1 MNSILGSVVPLAM
14 FLLICHNPRED
25 VRVLKI
31 DPQVMALVEFCYK
44 ASSESKKAKVMVVLW
59 KLSWIAGKLW
69 WSCGYYGGSVE
80 NMVDC
85 CNWQYLAQF
94 CWWRYFCWVGVKI
107 IFSPCPHLHFWL
119 LIVYFHCI
127 GIQRLYIRLWWYGEI
142 ISLNPTT
149 TGVEPSERSWRSKE
163 HIFISMRTLIHRVF
177 SRKSGY
183 YTRLQKSGI
192 CIFILC
198 ALSATRNCVFSCQ
211 KKKKNW
217 DD

>member
-1 MNSILGSVVPLAM
+1 MIITFSRFHSSHRKVAETWPQTPQQGRQPIFYNQSHLSGC
-14 FLLICHNPRED
+14 ICKQSDKWTDDNNHR
-25 VRVLKI
+25 
-31 DPQVMALVEFCYK
+31 
-44 ASSESKKAKVMVVLW
+44 
-59 KLSWIAGKLW
+59 
-69 WSCGYYGGSVE
+69 
-80 NMVDC
+80 
-85 CNWQYLAQF
+85 
-94 CWWRYFCWVGVKI
+94 
-107 IFSPCPHLHFWL
+107 L

-127 GIQRLYIRLWWYGEI
+127 GIQRLYIRLWWYGKI

-211 KKKKNW
+211 KEKKNW
-217 DD
+217 DDECDMMG

>member
-1 MNSILGSVVPLAM
+1 MFRLAWGCQQLWKSEPGGDQSRRWE
-14 FLLICHNPRED
+14 LLIFSFT
-25 VRVLKI
+25 
-31 DPQVMALVEFCYK
+31 QV
-44 ASSESKKAKVMVVLW
+44 SSSF
-59 KLSWIAGKLW
+59 SWM
-69 WSCGYYGGSVE
+69 SVQ
-80 NMVDC
+80 C
-85 CNWQYLAQF
+85 TC
-94 CWWRYFCWVGVKI
+94 
-107 IFSPCPHLHFWL
+107 WL

-127 GIQRLYIRLWWYGEI
+127 GIQRLYIRLWWYGKI

-211 KKKKNW
+211 KKKKKIGMNGMIWW
-217 DD
+217 DTV

>member
-1 MNSILGSVVPLAM
+1 MGGGLQKDNGKCRQMISFLSNLIDGLA
-14 FLLICHNPRED
+14 LEN
-25 VRVLKI
+25 
-31 DPQVMALVEFCYK
+31 
-44 ASSESKKAKVMVVLW
+44 
-59 KLSWIAGKLW
+59 GK
-69 WSCGYYGGSVE
+69 YP
-80 NMVDC
+80 DI
-85 CNWQYLAQF
+85 
-94 CWWRYFCWVGVKI
+94 R
-107 IFSPCPHLHFWL
+107 L

-127 GIQRLYIRLWWYGEI
+127 GIQRLYIRLWWYGKI

-149 TGVEPSERSWRSKE
+149 AGVEPSERSWRSKE

>member
-1 MNSILGSVVPLAM
+1 MGET
-14 FLLICHNPRED
+14 ICFA
-25 VRVLKI
+25 V
-31 DPQVMALVEFCYK
+31 QT
-44 ASSESKKAKVMVVLW
+44 ASDQDEL
-59 KLSWIAGKLW
+59 
-69 WSCGYYGGSVE
+69 
-80 NMVDC
+80 
-85 CNWQYLAQF
+85 
-94 CWWRYFCWVGVKI
+94 
-107 IFSPCPHLHFWL
+107 WL

-211 KKKKNW
+211 KKKKKIGMISVIWW
-217 DD
+217 DNLGKYTGNNFAYNKEKSIDS

>member
-1 MNSILGSVVPLAM
+1 MDFPK
-14 FLLICHNPRED
+14 LLHGF
-25 VRVLKI
+25 VKI
-31 DPQVMALVEFCYK
+31 DT
-44 ASSESKKAKVMVVLW
+44 
-59 KLSWIAGKLW
+59 WISLKFFRW
-69 WSCGYYGGSVE
+69 IDQ
-80 NMVDC
+80 N
-85 CNWQYLAQF
+85 
-94 CWWRYFCWVGVKI
+94 
-107 IFSPCPHLHFWL
+107 WL

-127 GIQRLYIRLWWYGEI
+127 GIQRLYIRLWWYGKI

-149 TGVEPSERSWRSKE
+149 AGVEPSERSWRSKE

-211 KKKKNW
+211 KEKKLGWWKW
-217 DD
+217 YDGIQFREVHGKQFCIEKVEIQKLRWERKKVVILSGFFRSSG

>member
-1 MNSILGSVVPLAM
+1 MTNLMKMTMTMAM
-14 FLLICHNPRED
+14 
-25 VRVLKI
+25 KI
-31 DPQVMALVEFCYK
+31 DNK
-44 ASSESKKAKVMVVLW
+44 AMEMIFPTGSGRESLDLHDLFANYRFSKFYLW
-59 KLSWIAGKLW
+59 NPI
-69 WSCGYYGGSVE
+69 V
-80 NMVDC
+80 
-85 CNWQYLAQF
+85 F
-94 CWWRYFCWVGVKI
+94 HR
-107 IFSPCPHLHFWL
+107 L

-127 GIQRLYIRLWWYGEI
+127 GIQRLYIRLWWYGKI